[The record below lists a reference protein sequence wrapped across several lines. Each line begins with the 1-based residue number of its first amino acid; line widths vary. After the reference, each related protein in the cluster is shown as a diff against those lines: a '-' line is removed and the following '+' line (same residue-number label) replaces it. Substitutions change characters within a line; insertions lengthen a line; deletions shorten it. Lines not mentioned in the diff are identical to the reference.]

1 MQEQTNHNHK
11 QTVRNLE
18 IIFDSSKKSKLEY
31 SGDKLVESAIQSTSK
46 LLEIS
51 HVQSCLFAIIFMFNI
66 DDNEISS
73 ERLINFLDLK
83 ITDYFDIKGD
93 IELLVSKN
101 LIKYKRENGGK
112 NLYNSSFN
120 VNQKVIDAIFNNGSI
135 DEALAQPELD
145 FIQFCSHVKRRVQN
159 NSYKDKS
166 VFELCEQI
174 TELENKNINLS
185 PIKYLKENKIEIEE
199 RIVLYSLI
207 ESLTDNEHQ
216 INLMSLLKEIFGAV
230 DSISIAGSII
240 AGNQDIEQK
249 KLVEIESKGFV
260 EDATISLTNKAKDLL
275 LGNSANLYKVKVDT
289 KHQLIRCESI
299 QEKQLFFNEKLKNEL
314 DFFKASIQNDNL
326 VKLKTKLSES
336 KIKKSI
342 VTIFEG
348 IPGSGKTE
356 SCYQIAKELRYDL
369 FVLDFTQMKST
380 YYSESQTLVK
390 KSFTE
395 FREIC
400 RVNERPVIMVINEC
414 DGLLH
419 QRISTGDGQSSDHT
433 ENEIQTILLEE
444 FEKSDDI
451 IILTTN
457 LINSIDVA
465 FYRRFLFKIRFDNP
479 DKEVLK
485 QIYKSKL
492 SWLEEE
498 ELERLS
504 AVELSGGEV
513 DNVVTKVLINEVI
526 NSKKST
532 IYDILEFCKQEK
544 VDKKKTTK
552 LGFN

>member
-46 LLEIS
+46 LFGIS

-207 ESLTDNEHQ
+207 DSLTDNEHR

-230 DSISIAGSII
+230 DSISIASSII

-289 KHQLIRCESI
+289 KHNLIRCESI
-299 QEKQLFFNEKLKNEL
+299 QEKQLFFNEKLKGEL
-314 DFFKASIQNDNL
+314 DFFKASIKKENL

-356 SCYQIAKELRYDL
+356 SCYQIAKELGYDL

-380 YYSESQTLVK
+380 YYSETQTLVK

-395 FREIC
+395 FREVC
-400 RVNERPVIMVINEC
+400 KSSERPVIMVINEC

-444 FEKSDDI
+444 FEKSNDI

-457 LINSIDVA
+457 LMNSIDVA

-479 DKEVLK
+479 DKSTMK
-485 QIYKSKL
+485 KIYKSKL
-492 SWLEEE
+492 NWLTEEQLEE
-498 ELERLS
+498 LS
-504 AVELSGGEV
+504 YIQLSGGEV

>member
-1 MQEQTNHNHK
+1 MQEQTVNHK

-18 IIFDSSKKSKLEY
+18 IIFDNSKKSKLDY
-31 SGDKLVESAIQSTSK
+31 SDKTVYNAIQSTSK
-46 LLEIS
+46 LLGIS
-51 HVQSCLFAIIFMFNI
+51 HIQSCLFAIIFMFNI

-93 IELLVSKN
+93 IEMLVSKN

-135 DEALAQPELD
+135 DDALAQPELD

-159 NSYKDKS
+159 NSYKNKS

-185 PIKYLKENKIEIEE
+185 SIQYLIENKIEIEE

-207 ESLTDNEHQ
+207 DSLTDNEHQ